1 MAAAKLWSEFTSL
14 LCFSSPLMAVAYN
27 GKRDPRFAFHVAVQ
41 LSTLN
46 LPRVA
51 MTHRLAFAWYPV
63 LPFQFCLF
71 VCLFFFFFENSYR
84 SLSGL
89 PKVFARACCVRT
101 DCHALKSNMS
111 TDCRFRRYKHVF
123 SAFVTQNSS
132 LALMLYSHFYC

>member
-1 MAAAKLWSEFTSL
+1 MVRGT
-14 LCFSSPLMAVAYN
+14 
-27 GKRDPRFAFHVAVQ
+27 PRFAFHVAVQ